1 MIKKLL
7 AVVTMMLLTASLLA
21 ACGGQKSESET
32 GVGSEGGNLSAVQSG
47 DLPDGMPS
55 GFPSSVPIYENA
67 EIIEADTYG
76 EDGYT
81 VVYSVNDSYENVVGF
96 YMTNLDGM
104 DESGIGEDEAYF
116 EAVDIDD
123 VHINGLTISDAD
135 GKTQVFITLR
145 DYGKAAS
152 VSEEGDDEEYS
163 EEDEP
168 EKMSYDDAAEVA
180 LDSRYPSD
188 IVPIYPNAK
197 VIDCSLAPSGSGFV
211 ELVLPAGEYK
221 NAVSFYKDELGLSPE
236 NSDSQ
241 IMKSERF
248 KGDVGGWKVSLQVAQ
263 LNVSGNDPMVSIT
276 IDK

>member
-7 AVVTMMLLTASLLA
+7 AVVTIMLLTVSLLA

-47 DLPDGMPS
+47 DLPAGMPS

-81 VVYSVNDSYENVVGF
+81 VVYSVNESYENVVGF
-96 YMTNLDGM
+96 YMTNLEGM

-152 VSEEGDDEEYS
+152 VSEGSDDEEYS

-168 EKMSYDDAAEVA
+168 EKMSYDDASEVA

-241 IMKSERF
+241 IMTSERF